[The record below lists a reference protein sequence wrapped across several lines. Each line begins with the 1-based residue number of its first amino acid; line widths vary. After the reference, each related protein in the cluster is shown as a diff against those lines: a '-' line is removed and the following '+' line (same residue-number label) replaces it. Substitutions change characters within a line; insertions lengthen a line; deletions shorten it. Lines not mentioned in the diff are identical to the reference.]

1 LKFKQIIDGLLAQP
15 SGLQMATITRPD
27 GTRQPVSEAQLTGMV
42 LNEFYQKTQVMIGEA
57 IAGSELR
64 AMLNEHDSELK

>member
-1 LKFKQIIDGLLAQP
+1 
-15 SGLQMATITRPD
+15 MATITRPD